1 MHGGYRTAY
10 TTRTVHTLTC
20 TAVGN
25 HQTVALIVAGNGKH
39 IIVESGLAGVPHVAH
54 RNLEIRGEGQLNQS
68 VGPVLVVLIGEE
80 VLQFAA
86 EGELA
91 VDLPA
96 GVGYEHVGANPGSL
110 LIHRTGQDLVVV
122 ILMGIH
128 ELHVERL
135 RELLLDHYVEI
146 VIVAGADLPE
156 VSLVSVGSPK
166 GAVIGVPGIV
176 SAHEAGDVAGVED
189 EFGAILAAERRAPL
203 EGILERSLESP
214 FTGSHLGGVGIEG
227 GERVG
232 MLVGE
237 CRHIVERH
245 RQTGSGTL
253 GAEPWR

>member
-96 GVGYEHVGANPGSL
+96 GVGYELS
-110 LIHRTGQDLVVV
+110 LIHISEPT
-122 ILMGIH
+122 
-128 ELHVERL
+128 
-135 RELLLDHYVEI
+135 
-146 VIVAGADLPE
+146 
-156 VSLVSVGSPK
+156 
-166 GAVIGVPGIV
+166 
-176 SAHEAGDVAGVED
+176 
-189 EFGAILAAERRAPL
+189 
-203 EGILERSLESP
+203 
-214 FTGSHLGGVGIEG
+214 
-227 GERVG
+227 
-232 MLVGE
+232 
-237 CRHIVERH
+237 
-245 RQTGSGTL
+245 RQYS
-253 GAEPWR
+253 